1 MYKIEHQESPMELKL
16 NSSISVGRV
25 IAGLIFMGIGL
36 LMLATASG
44 IIDVPNSPPT
54 VMLVIGTIFLV
65 LSLVFWLAKK
75 GLVLDKGR
83 GEILKWYGLL
93 IPMKTSTLR
102 TDEFD
107 KVKIIKE
114 EKRTKNSKVIFYPVK
129 LVKKDAEDSF
139 TVDTFMSYHQGRV
152 FAEKIAL
159 FFELPLH
166 DESTGRLQIRQPAD
180 LNKSIKQLAKEKG
193 EKVELPAMP
202 PNMTASVKQDGE
214 GIIIEIPVTRTILAP
229 FFPAVASTVGVAIFL
244 IFFAKILFSASA
256 NKPYIFLAILVG
268 VILYAVIAWKLADI
282 KSKKGWVVKA
292 SPILLNITEVKWGSK
307 KVFEIPAEE
316 LEEFRLI
323 EASLPEGVSV
333 SDDGMVEIDP
343 TYASEEELRNPSQL
357 MKRNE
362 FLDSPKFQKLA
373 KWLFQL
379 LPKPYIVAISD
390 KSYVEWGRGLT
401 ESELKYLYALI
412 KKTMIE

>member
-1 MYKIEHQESPMELKL
+1 MYRIEQQESPMELKL
-16 NSSISVGRV
+16 NSTTGVSRV
-25 IAGLIFMGIGL
+25 IVSLIFIAIGL
-36 LMLATASG
+36 LMLASASG
-44 IIDVPNSPPT
+44 IVEVPNSPPT
-54 VMLVIGTIFLV
+54 VMLIVGTIFLV
-65 LSLVFWLAKK
+65 LSLVFLLARK
-75 GLVLDKGR
+75 GLVFDKGR

-102 TDEFD
+102 TEEFD

-114 EKRTKNSKVIFYPVK
+114 EKRTKNSKVIFYRVRLGRK
-129 LVKKDAEDSF
+129 NTEDSF
-139 TVDTFMSYHQGRV
+139 TVDTFTNYHQGRV

-166 DESTGRLQIRQPAD
+166 DESTGQLQIRQPSD
-180 LNKSIKQLAKEKG
+180 LNKSIRQLAKEKG
-193 EKVELPAMP
+193 EKVEVPAMP
-202 PNMTASVKQDGE
+202 HNMTASIKQDEKGV
-214 GIIIEIPVTRTILAP
+214 IIEIPVTRTTLAP
-229 FFPAVASTVGVAIFL
+229 FFPAVASSVGVAIFL

-256 NKPYIFLAILVG
+256 NKPYIFSAILVG
-268 VILYAVIAWKLADI
+268 VVLYAVIAWKLADI
-282 KSKKGWVVKA
+282 KSKKGWVVQA
-292 SPILLNITEVKWGSK
+292 SPISLNITEVKWGGK
-307 KVFEIPAEE
+307 KVFEIPVDE

-323 EASLPEGVSV
+323 ESSLPDGVSV
-333 SDDGMVEIDP
+333 SDDGRVEIDP

-373 KWLFQL
+373 KLLFQL

-401 ESELKYLYALI
+401 ESELKYLYTLI
-412 KKTMIE
+412 KKTIIE

>member
-16 NSSISVGRV
+16 NSSISVGQV

-54 VMLVIGTIFLV
+54 VMLIIGTIFLV
-65 LSLVFWLAKK
+65 LSLVFLLARK

-102 TDEFD
+102 TEEFD

-129 LVKKDAEDSF
+129 LVKKNTEDSF
-139 TVDTFMSYHQGRV
+139 TVDTFTNYHEGRV

-166 DESTGRLQIRQPAD
+166 DESTGQLQIRQPAD

-214 GIIIEIPVTRTILAP
+214 GIIIEIPVTRTTLTP

-244 IFFAKILFSASA
+244 IFFAKIVFSASA

-268 VILYAVIAWKLADI
+268 VVLYAVIAWKLADI
-282 KSKKGWVVKA
+282 KSKKGWVVRA
-292 SPILLNITEVKWGSK
+292 SPISLNITEVKWGGK
-307 KVFEIPAEE
+307 KVFEIPVDE
-316 LEEFRLI
+316 LEEFRLR
-323 EASLPEGVSV
+323 ESSLPDGVSTPMMGV
-333 SDDGMVEIDP
+333 
-343 TYASEEELRNPSQL
+343 
-357 MKRNE
+357 
-362 FLDSPKFQKLA
+362 
-373 KWLFQL
+373 
-379 LPKPYIVAISD
+379 
-390 KSYVEWGRGLT
+390 
-401 ESELKYLYALI
+401 
-412 KKTMIE
+412 